1 MSSSLSDNF
10 SSTIP
15 QGSLQNM
22 SAEES
27 DFVEDIELL
36 NLAED
41 EVLSDLSDLSK

>member
-1 MSSSLSDNF
+1 
-10 SSTIP
+10 
-15 QGSLQNM
+15 M

-27 DFVEDIELL
+27 DFIEDIELL